1 MKTLLYEV
9 YPVVPSEFTFP
20 LTPEPVPLKAACKIL
35 QSQMQVL
42 GIQGFW
48 RNTRGERI
56 PLNEVGFK
64 IVPENS
70 KEEMDMAG
78 QCKGDWHP

>member
-20 LTPEPVPLKAACKIL
+20 LTPEPVPLKAACEIL

-48 RNTRGERI
+48 RNARGERI

-70 KEEMDMAG
+70 MDMAG